1 MRAGYV
7 ALSRVRRCDDL
18 LIMQPFDRS
27 IFLRGELLQPKW
39 MVKNMLKEPWL
50 HEYEQHKIRQREKQK
65 QERANKKTMISEIRG
80 RSGSTGGKKSSGNAH
95 VPTPKQTTARKPRV
109 RPRPGPAKRA
119 KISSA
124 AKIADV

>member
-1 MRAGYV
+1 VRAGYV

-27 IFLRGELLQPKW
+27 IFMRGELLQPKW

-65 QERANKKTMISEIRG
+65 QERSINRRKIRCVRRKDKKEI
-80 RSGSTGGKKSSGNAH
+80 
-95 VPTPKQTTARKPRV
+95 
-109 RPRPGPAKRA
+109 
-119 KISSA
+119 
-124 AKIADV
+124 